1 MKHFLTPFIV
11 LATFALLAVTSVQ
24 AKTEK
29 MVIAVK
35 SENFELTETDISSLT
50 IGEAQTIET
59 DSGKVIDI
67 LRTADGV
74 ELYIDGELLEMNFGE
89 DFDLEEIHELHA
101 GGEDHQV
108 IMIRKKILK
117 ED

>member
-1 MKHFLTPFIV
+1 
-11 LATFALLAVTSVQ
+11 
-24 AKTEK
+24 
-29 MVIAVK
+29 
-35 SENFELTETDISSLT
+35 
-50 IGEAQTIET
+50 
-59 DSGKVIDI
+59 VIDI